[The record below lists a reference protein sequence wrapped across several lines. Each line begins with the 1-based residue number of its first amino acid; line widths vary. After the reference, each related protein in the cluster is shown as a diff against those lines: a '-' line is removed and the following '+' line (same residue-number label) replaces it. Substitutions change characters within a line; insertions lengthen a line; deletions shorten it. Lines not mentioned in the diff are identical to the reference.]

1 MGYALACWQEQARR
15 RAWQAY
21 MAEALRLAGENV
33 ARLGGGPYL
42 QTRWTDLLENKPEDP
57 AGESPYA
64 AKAAGDGVEKIPR
77 QRRGMEGLYP
87 FVCW

>member
-42 QTRWTDLLENKPEDP
+42 QTRWTDRLENKPEETRTP
-57 AGESPYA
+57 QQV
-64 AKAAGDGVEKIPR
+64 KAHML
-77 QRRGMEGLYP
+77 QRLRGMG
-87 FVCW
+87 

>member
-42 QTRWTDLLENKPEDP
+42 QTRWTDLLENKPE
-57 AGESPYA
+57 
-64 AKAAGDGVEKIPR
+64 
-77 QRRGMEGLYP
+77 
-87 FVCW
+87 